1 VIFKLLLVE
10 EEREMG
16 KSAKG
21 LHFMLYV
28 NDKDK
33 FEAYKK
39 ICKQLGKKSIS
50 KEIMTLVSKDC
61 DRLFALMEIL
71 EKEKKGDKKNE

>member
-1 VIFKLLLVE
+1 VE

-28 NDKDK
+28 NDKAK

-50 KEIMTLVSKDC
+50 KEIMMLVSKDC
-61 DRLFALMEIL
+61 DRLFAMMEIL
-71 EKEKKGDKKNE
+71 EKEKKGDKEKNE